1 MSSTSRSNRA
11 AAGDAGGRTEQKSVA
26 ARTDQHQQE
35 SYPLDAN
42 GIELVLGGLANAVSL
57 VTPRQGLNVYDT
69 PVKYLAVTAGVLFA
83 YYGILA
89 FADIYCFKAP
99 LRGSA
104 AGRRRRLTVARRVRK
119 VATMGAATL
128 AASAAIAGV
137 FVLFG
142 APVATQQAETLMAAV
157 NVSLLAVTPAILT
170 LRPTAAAWR
179 RALLSVEPHKSVPEK
194 WASALFW
201 CSVAPAWAAAYFVPM
216 DWGRPWQRW
225 PIPIVGGAFLGNLVG
240 LLYVAVRCFV
250 IPAARA
256 DFIESEDARRRMAR
270 EAGGSHPGGSADLEA
285 AKKEE

>member
-1 MSSTSRSNRA
+1 MSSASRSKRA
-11 AAGDAGGRTEQKSVA
+11 AAGDAGGRTEQKTVA

-57 VTPRQGLNVYDT
+57 VTPRRGLNVYDT

-104 AGRRRRLTVARRVRK
+104 AAAAGRRRRRLTVARRVRK

-128 AASAAIAGV
+128 AASVAIAGV

-142 APVATQQAETLMAAV
+142 APVATQQAETLMAAI

-170 LRPTAAAWR
+170 LRPTMAAWR

-194 WASALFW
+194 WASA
-201 CSVAPAWAAAYFVPM
+201 
-216 DWGRPWQRW
+216 
-225 PIPIVGGAFLGNLVG
+225 
-240 LLYVAVRCFV
+240 
-250 IPAARA
+250 
-256 DFIESEDARRRMAR
+256 
-270 EAGGSHPGGSADLEA
+270 
-285 AKKEE
+285 